1 MQVREENTMKR
12 IAEIAVIAAVLL
24 GTGQF
29 ALAQTTRDMGGN
41 TGSQANRQEHQQGG
55 VYTGN
60 GQ

>member
-1 MQVREENTMKR
+1 MQTREENTMK
-12 IAEIAVIAAVLL
+12 IAEIVAIAVVLL

-29 ALAQTTRDMGGN
+29 ALAQTTRDMGAN

>member
-1 MQVREENTMKR
+1 MKR
-12 IAEIAVIAAVLL
+12 IAEIAAIAVVLL

-29 ALAQTTRDMGGN
+29 ALAQTTRDMGAN